1 MARKV
6 SAKSIESWRLI
17 KDAGVRIHYGGITYE
32 ETERLY
38 IEAGGVIPQSNTR
51 NDSVTESSEGEGKDH
66 CETDSE
72 PKIYGE
78 GCFAQSPI
86 RPLMQAYAIND
97 VRVLPVMLRHYTAHR
112 FWNDKWETRVRDSS
126 ADRLVEGVGERYHLT
141 VEVSDKQKAPAGW
154 REVVQVDGS
163 AT

>member
-1 MARKV
+1 MVRKV

-112 FWNDKWETRVRDSS
+112 FWNDKWEQTDSWREWARDTTLLSRCQTS
-126 ADRLVEGVGERYHLT
+126 RRHRLVGGKWFRWTGLRREGSCT
-141 VEVSDKQKAPAGW
+141 S
-154 REVVQVDGS
+154 
-163 AT
+163 